1 MGCTQSPDL
10 FSTLLKCKL
19 SAAGA
24 AGFSLTQRT
33 TAANLRR
40 YFKPLQPLLPLVG
53 DHHMTVRV
61 GIIMDPIAQ
70 IAFKKDSSLAM
81 LLAAQDRGWT
91 IYYME
96 QRDLYQ
102 LAGEARA
109 RMRPI
114 QVFNDPQ
121 RWYETG
127 EEVDGALADLNVIL
141 MRKDP
146 PFNSE
151 YVYATYLLELAEQAG
166 TLVVNSPQSLRDCNE
181 KFFAT
186 QFPQCTPPTLVSR
199 RSDILREFAR
209 EQRDIILKP
218 LDEMGGASI
227 FRHREGDPNLS
238 VILEVLTEHGS
249 RQIMAQRYIPAI
261 SEGDKRILMI
271 DGEPVPY
278 CLARIPAAGETRGNL
293 AAGGRGVAQPLSERD
308 KEIAAIVGPELRK
321 RGLLFVGLDVIG
333 DFLTEINITSPT
345 CIREIDNAFDTRIGE
360 RLMDAIA
367 AKLSRPNV

>member
-109 RMRPI
+109 RMRPT

-261 SEGDKRILMI
+261 NEGDKRILMI